1 MSLVQIIDVSFAI
14 GELPIL
20 RGASLALEPRERVAL
35 IGRNGA
41 GKSTLFKLIVGELQP
56 DSGEVRKRRFLR
68 VSQLE
73 QSLPEE
79 RPVTVFEHV
88 AGGLDHLRGLIAEHQ
103 RLAQT
108 ALDAQGLRDLTELQH
123 AIEDEG
129 GWDVERRVATVL
141 SELDLPGAR
150 RLDELSGGWR
160 RRVGLARA
168 LVSNHEL
175 LLLDEPTNHLDLA
188 TIAWLEQKLLD
199 FEGTLLFVTHD
210 RAFLQSLA
218 TRVVEIERARL
229 LSFPGDW
236 FAYQAAR
243 DAAMEAEA
251 KADAL
256 FDKRLA
262 EEEVWVRRGVEARRT
277 KSAGRIRELER
288 MRREYAER
296 IKPQGR
302 ARIHVAAAEASGKRV
317 IELEGVAHRYGPSGG
332 APNAEPPLIDDLSL
346 TVMRGDRIGLIG
358 NNGVGKS
365 TLLKIMLG
373 ELTPTRGKVKLGTG
387 IEVGYFDQLR
397 RALDPQRT
405 VAETVGDGRDH
416 VFFGG
421 RSIHVVGYLKGFL
434 FSAKRALTKV
444 GALSG
449 GECNRLILARLF
461 TRPTN
466 LLVLDEP
473 TNDLDVETLEVLE
486 EQLTEYAGTLLIVSH
501 DREFLDNVVTSTLV
515 FERGG
520 RLRAYPG
527 GYSDWK
533 RQGQALEEREGMLKA
548 QQLARVEAAASVER
562 AAREAERTQNRGRA
576 KLSYHLQRELDGL
589 PARIAAL
596 ETEVAT
602 LEAQSAAPEFYSKP
616 FAEVQPT
623 LDRLAAARAE
633 LEVAIERWGELES
646 MAG

>member
-1 MSLVQIIDVSFAI
+1 MSLVQIIDASYAI
-14 GELPIL
+14 GDMPIL
-20 RGASLALEPRERVAL
+20 RGASLALEPAERVAL

-41 GKSTLFKLIVGELQP
+41 GKSTLFKLIVGALQP
-56 DSGEVRKRRFLR
+56 DAGEVRRRRFLR
-68 VSQLE
+68 ISQLE

-103 RLAQT
+103 RLSQT

-141 SELDLPGAR
+141 TELDLPGER

-168 LVSNHEL
+168 LVSNPEL

-188 TIAWLEQKLLD
+188 TIAWLEQKLLG

-236 FAYQAAR
+236 HQYQVQR

-251 KADAL
+251 KAEAL

-302 ARIHVAAAEASGKRV
+302 ARIHVAEAEASGKRV
-317 IELEGVAHRYGPSGG
+317 IEMKGVAHRYGS
-332 APNAEPPLIDDLSL
+332 EPLIDGLDL

-373 ELTPTRGKVKLGTG
+373 ELAPTRGTVKLGTG

-397 RALDPQRT
+397 RALDPDKT

-416 VFFGG
+416 VHFGG
-421 RSIHVVGYLKGFL
+421 RPVHVVGYLKGFL

-515 FERGG
+515 FEKGG

-527 GYSDWK
+527 GYSDWL
-533 RQGQALEEREGMLKA
+533 RQGRALEEREGPLHVTSRDKA
-548 QQLARVEAAASVER
+548 LARAAALAAAER
-562 AAREAERTQNRGRA
+562 DAREAERTRNRGRT
-576 KLSYHLQRELDGL
+576 KLSYHLARELEAL
-589 PARIAAL
+589 PARIEALEREVAAL
-596 ETEVAT
+596 EAAT
-602 LEAQSAAPEFYSKP
+602 ADQGFYDKP

-623 LDRLAAARAE
+623 LDRLSAAKAE
-633 LEVAIERWGELES
+633 LEAAVERWAELES
-646 MAG
+646 MGG

>member
-1 MSLVQIIDVSFAI
+1 MSLVQIIDVSYAI

-20 RGASLALEPRERVAL
+20 RGASLALEPGERIAL

-41 GKSTLFKLIVGELQP
+41 GKSTLFKLIVGALQP
-56 DSGEVRKRRFLR
+56 DSGEVRRRRFLR

-103 RLAQT
+103 RLSHT
-108 ALDAQGLRDLTELQH
+108 ALDAQRLRDLTELQH

-141 SELDLPGAR
+141 TELDLPGER

-168 LVSNHEL
+168 LVSNPEL

-188 TIAWLEQKLLD
+188 TIAWLEQKLLG

-210 RAFLQSLA
+210 RAFLQALA

-236 FAYQAAR
+236 HQYQAQR

-251 KADAL
+251 KAEAL

-296 IKPQGR
+296 IRPQGR

-317 IELEGVAHRYGPSGG
+317 IEMKGVSHRYGAPDQG
-332 APNAEPPLIDDLSL
+332 APLIDDLEL

-373 ELTPTRGKVKLGTG
+373 ELAPTRGTVKLGTG

-397 RALDPQRT
+397 RALDPETT

-416 VFFGG
+416 VFFNGKA
-421 RSIHVVGYLKGFL
+421 IHVVGYLKGFL

-515 FERGG
+515 FEQGG

-527 GYSDWK
+527 GYSDWA
-533 RQGQALEEREGMLKA
+533 RQGKALEEREGMLREKA
-548 QQLARVEAAASVER
+548 MARAEAAAVV
-562 AAREAERTQNRGRA
+562 AREASEAERTRNRGRT
-576 KLSYHLQRELDGL
+576 KLSYHLQRELEGL
-589 PARIAAL
+589 PARIEAL
-596 ETEVAT
+596 EREVAS
-602 LEAQSAAPEFYSKP
+602 LEAASAHPDFYSKP

-623 LDRLAAARAE
+623 LDRLSAARAE
-633 LEVAIERWGELES
+633 LDAAIERWAELES
-646 MAG
+646 LAG

>member
-14 GELPIL
+14 GDLPIL
-20 RGASLALEPRERVAL
+20 RGASLALEPAERIAL

-41 GKSTLFKLIVGELQP
+41 GKSTLFKLIMGELVP
-56 DSGEVRKRRFLR
+56 DAGEVRRRRLLR

-73 QSLPEE
+73 QQLPAE

-103 RLAQT
+103 RRSQT
-108 ALDAQGLRDLTELQH
+108 PLDAAGLRELTELQH

-141 SELDLPGAR
+141 TELDLPGAR

-168 LVSNHEL
+168 LVSNPEL

-188 TIAWLEQKLLD
+188 TIGWLERKLKD
-199 FEGTLLFVTHD
+199 FAGTLLFVTHD

-236 FAYQAAR
+236 QRYQEQR

-251 KADAL
+251 RADAL
-256 FDKRLA
+256 FDKKLA

-277 KSAGRIRELER
+277 RSAGRIRELER

-317 IELEGVAHRYGPSGG
+317 IEMAGVAHRYG
-332 APNAEPPLIDDLSL
+332 AEPLIDGLSL

-365 TLLKIMLG
+365 TLLKLMLG
-373 ELTPTRGKVKLGTG
+373 ELAPQQGTIKLGTG

-397 RALDPQRT
+397 RALDPGKT

-421 RSIHVVGYLKGFL
+421 RSVHVVGYLKGFL

-515 FERGG
+515 FEKGG
-520 RLRAYPG
+520 GLRAYPG
-527 GYSDWK
+527 GYSDWV
-533 RQGQALEEREGMLKA
+533 RQGAALEEKEGPLRMTSRDKA
-548 QQLARVEAAASVER
+548 AARAEVAAAAAIAESEAA
-562 AAREAERTQNRGRA
+562 RTRNRGKS

-596 ETEVAT
+596 EAEVAT
-602 LEAQSAAPEFYSKP
+602 LETLSAHPDFYSRP

-623 LDRLAAARAE
+623 LERLGAARLALERAVERWAE
-633 LEVAIERWGELES
+633 LEQQVE
-646 MAG
+646 

>member
-1 MSLVQIIDVSFAI
+1 VSLVQVLDVSFAI
-14 GELPIL
+14 GDQPIL
-20 RGASLALEPRERVAL
+20 RGAALALEPGERVAL

-56 DSGEVRKRRFLR
+56 DAGEVRRRRRLR
-68 VSQLE
+68 ISQLD
-73 QSLPEE
+73 QSLPLE
-79 RPVTVFEHV
+79 RPTTVSEHV
-88 AGGLDHLRGLIAEHQ
+88 AGGLDHLRGLIAEHRAMSQ
-103 RLAQT
+103 RE
-108 ALDAQGLRDLTELQH
+108 LDAAGLRELTELQH

-141 SELDLPGAR
+141 TELGLPGER

-168 LVSNHEL
+168 LVSNPEL

-188 TIAWLEQKLLD
+188 TIDWLEQRLLA
-199 FEGTLLFVTHD
+199 FEGSLLFVTHD
-210 RAFLQSLA
+210 RAFLQRLA

-236 FAYQAAR
+236 RRYQEQR
-243 DAAMEAEA
+243 DAALAAEA
-251 KADAL
+251 KAEAL

-262 EEEVWVRRGVEARRT
+262 EEEAWVRRGIEARRT
-277 KSAGRIRELER
+277 RSAGRVRELER

-296 IKPQGR
+296 IKPAGR
-302 ARIHVAAAEASGKRV
+302 ARIRLAEAESSGKRV
-317 IELEGVAHRYGPSGG
+317 VEMEGVTHGFGG
-332 APNAEPPLIDDLSL
+332 GGPPLIEDLTL

-365 TLLKIMLG
+365 TLLKLMLG
-373 ELTPTRGKVKLGTG
+373 ELEPQRGKVKLGTG

-397 RALDPQRT
+397 RALDPERT

-416 VFFGG
+416 VRFAGKP
-421 RSIHVVGYLKGFL
+421 IHVVGYLKGFL

-449 GECNRLILARLF
+449 GEQNRLILARLF

-486 EQLTEYAGTLLIVSH
+486 EQLCDYQGTLLVVSH
-501 DREFLDNVVTSTLV
+501 DREFLDNVVTSTVV
-515 FERGG
+515 FESGG
-520 RLRAYPG
+520 RLRSYPG
-527 GYSDWK
+527 GYADWL
-533 RQGQALEEREGMLKA
+533 RQGQALAEGEGMLGDPG
-548 QQLARVEAAASVER
+548 ARRAAARAEASAAAEL
-562 AAREAERTQNRGRA
+562 AAREAERKVNRGRP
-576 KLSYHLQRELDGL
+576 KLSYHLQRELEAL
-589 PARIAAL
+589 PARIEALEREVAAL
-596 ETEVAT
+596 EA
-602 LEAQSAAPEFYSKP
+602 ASAAPEFYAKP
-616 FAEVQPT
+616 FAEQQPT
-623 LDRLAAARAE
+623 LERLTAARTELDAAVERWAE
-633 LEVAIERWGELES
+633 LESL
-646 MAG
+646 AG